1 MFIRTPAEIGAAIRD
16 RRKQLGL
23 DQSTFAKRIGVSRQW
38 VIGVERGHARAAMGL
53 VLRAID
59 ALGIRL
65 DASMDQASRR
75 GSNASAI
82 DINANRGQSKEED
95 AMTSE
100 LVALLDGKEIG
111 RVHNDARGRL
121 TFVYNDEWR
130 KAPDAYPLSLSM
142 PLAAKEHGP
151 SVIRAFL
158 WGLLPDN
165 EIVLGRWAT
174 KFQVSAR
181 NVFALISH
189 VGEDCAG
196 AVQFVTPERLDAI
209 RSVKED
215 KVEWLGEPD
224 IAKRLQMLR
233 DDHAAWRLPRDTGQF
248 SLAGAQPKT
257 ALLLQNK
264 RWGIPSGRIPTT
276 HILKPP
282 TGHFDGHSEN
292 EHFCLMLARNLGL
305 PSAQSQVMRFE
316 KEIAIVI
323 ERYDRQHKGNEI
335 VRIHQEDICQALG
348 IVPTERYQNE
358 GGPSAA
364 DIVEL
369 LRTSS
374 TDRETDVNTFVDA
387 IGFNWLI
394 AGTDAHAKNYS
405 LLLGGGPLVRLAPL
419 YDVASILPYDEFD
432 MQKLKLAM
440 KVGGEYKLSLIGLRH
455 WQKFARETR
464 LNADELI
471 ARLGSMAKQLPE
483 EADDARKR
491 AQAEGLDKAIID
503 RLATRLIERAGE
515 CERVL
520 AGK

>member
-1 MFIRTPAEIGAAIRD
+1 VTG
-16 RRKQLGL
+16 
-23 DQSTFAKRIGVSRQW
+23 
-38 VIGVERGHARAAMGL
+38 
-53 VLRAID
+53 
-59 ALGIRL
+59 
-65 DASMDQASRR
+65 
-75 GSNASAI
+75 
-82 DINANRGQSKEED
+82 
-95 AMTSE
+95 E
-100 LVALLDGKEIG
+100 LVALLDSKEIG

-121 TFVYNDEWR
+121 TFAYDDDWR
-130 KAPDAYPLSLSM
+130 KSPDAVPLSLSA
-142 PLAAKEHGP
+142 PLAAREHGP
-151 SVIRAFL
+151 SVVRAFL

-165 EIVLGRWAT
+165 EIVLSRWAT

-209 RSVKED
+209 RSGRED
-215 KVEWLGEPD
+215 KVEWLDESEL
-224 IAKRLQMLR
+224 ARRLQILR

-257 ALLLQNK
+257 ALLMQNK

-305 PSAQSQVMRFE
+305 PAAQSQVMRFE
-316 KEIAIVI
+316 KEIAVVI
-323 ERYDRQHKGNEI
+323 ERYDRQQKGNKI

-348 IVPTERYQNE
+348 IMPTKKYQNE
-358 GGPSAA
+358 GGPGAV
-364 DIVEL
+364 DVVEL

-374 TDRETDVNTFVDA
+374 TDREADVNTFVDA
-387 IGFNWLI
+387 LGFNWLI

-405 LLLGGGPLVRLAPL
+405 LLLGGGPHVRLAPL

-440 KVGGEYKLSLIGLRH
+440 KIGGEYELGLIGLRQ

-471 ARLGSMAKQLPE
+471 VRLGSMARQLPD

-491 AQAEGLDKAIID
+491 AQAEGLDQAIID
-503 RLATRLIERAGE
+503 RLAKRLIERASK
-515 CERVL
+515 CERAL